1 MTGSLLERL
10 GAWRRFDSGLLLGV
24 TALMVIGVVTIASAV
39 LRAPDLADAP
49 RRQALYGLAGLL
61 LIFLI
66 ASVNYRTWGSF
77 HQGLYVLVL
86 ALLLLALIAGRSQI
100 APVRRWL
107 EIASFNIQPAE
118 LAKPLL
124 ILSLGRFL
132 ADREERLDAFRTALG
147 AFAYMLLPAAL
158 IFLQP
163 NLSTAV
169 VVLAIGLGMLFAW
182 GLRPRHLL
190 AIGLLGL
197 PMAAGAWTV
206 MLPYMRGRLLHF
218 LGLQPD
224 PNTAYNLTQALI
236 TIGSGGL
243 WGTGWGQSPQNIWGF
258 LRVRHTDFIFAVL
271 AGEFGLVGAVGV
283 LALYLWVLWRIFQ
296 AAWGAEDTYGRL
308 IAVGVGTW
316 IAFQALANIGMNLG
330 LMPVAGLP
338 LPFISYGGSALLS
351 FCLGI
356 GLVQSIRI
364 HREAFSI
371 RG

>member
-1 MTGSLLERL
+1 MMGWLHARL
-10 GAWRRFDSGLLLGV
+10 GEWRRFDGGLLLGV
-24 TALMVIGVVTIASAV
+24 MALMAIGTIVITSAV
-39 LRAPDLADAP
+39 LRSPDLGDAP
-49 RRQALYGLAGLL
+49 RRQAMYGLIGIL
-61 LIFLI
+61 LILLI
-66 ASVNYRTWGSF
+66 ASVNYRIWGALQSAIYLSIL
-77 HQGLYVLVL
+77 G
-86 ALLLLALIAGRSQI
+86 LLLLALITGRSQI

-107 EIASFNIQPAE
+107 EIASFSIQPAE

-132 ADREERLDAFRTALG
+132 AEREAHVDSFRTVLL
-147 AFAYMLLPAAL
+147 AFGYLLLPSAL

-169 VVLAIGLGMLFAW
+169 VTLAIGLGMLFAW
-182 GLRPRHLL
+182 GIRPRHLL
-190 AIGLLGL
+190 AIGLLGAPL
-197 PMAAGAWTV
+197 ALGVWTI

-243 WGTGWGQSPQNIWGF
+243 WGTGWGQSPQNVWGF

-271 AGEFGLVGAVGV
+271 AGEFGLVGALSV
-283 LALYLWVLWRIFQ
+283 LALYLWVLGRIVQ
-296 AAWGAEDTYGRL
+296 IAWKAEDAYGRL

-316 IAFQALANIGMNLG
+316 IAFQAMVNIGMNMG

-351 FCLGI
+351 LCLGI
-356 GLVQSIRI
+356 GLVQSVRI
-364 HREAFSI
+364 HREGFSM
-371 RG
+371 RE

>member
-1 MTGSLLERL
+1 MMGWFRERL
-10 GAWRRFDSGLLLGV
+10 GEWRRFDGGLLLGV
-24 TALMVIGVVTIASAV
+24 MALMAIGVITIASAV
-39 LRAPDLADAP
+39 LRSPDLGDAP
-49 RRQALYGLAGLL
+49 RRQAIYGLVGIL
-61 LIFLI
+61 LILLI
-66 ASVNYRTWGSF
+66 ASVNYRLWGELQPVIYLSIL
-77 HQGLYVLVL
+77 G
-86 ALLLLALIAGRSQI
+86 LLLVALIAGRSQI

-132 ADREERLDAFRTALG
+132 AEREAHVDSFRTVLL
-147 AFAYMLLPAAL
+147 AFGYLLLPSAL

-169 VVLAIGLGMLFAW
+169 VALAIGLGMLFAW
-182 GLRPRHLL
+182 GIRPRHLL
-190 AIGLLGL
+190 AMGLLGAPL
-197 PMAAGAWTV
+197 ALGAWTI

-243 WGTGWGQSPQNIWGF
+243 WGTGWGQSPQNVWGF

-271 AGEFGLVGAVGV
+271 AGEFGLVGALGV
-283 LALYLWVLWRIFQ
+283 LALYLWVLGRIFQ
-296 AAWGAEDTYGRL
+296 VAWKAEDAYGRL

-316 IAFQALANIGMNLG
+316 IAFQTIVNIGMNVG

-351 FCLGI
+351 LCLGI
-356 GLVQSIRI
+356 GLVQSVRI
-364 HREAFSI
+364 HREGFSM